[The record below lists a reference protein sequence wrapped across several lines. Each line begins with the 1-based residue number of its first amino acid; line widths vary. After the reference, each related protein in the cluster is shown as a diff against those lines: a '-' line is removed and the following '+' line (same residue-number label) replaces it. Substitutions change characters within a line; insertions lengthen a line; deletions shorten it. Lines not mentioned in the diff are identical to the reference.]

1 MKEPGWLLPGKS
13 GSLYLS
19 QCSLDNCNFFSEN
32 SLCADFYF
40 LLIIFAQ
47 YESHNHA
54 IFNHP
59 GWGDVLQK
67 KTNPTY

>member
-1 MKEPGWLLPGKS
+1 MDGYYLVNWDPFIYRSVHLIIVIFFIGN
-13 GSLYLS
+13 SLY
-19 QCSLDNCNFFSEN
+19 
-32 SLCADFYF
+32 ADFYF